1 MTVRRRLDATL
12 LGVWLSGAGVALA
25 CPATNVNE
33 AGPWF
38 SSAAPFEHAD
48 SSRSH
53 LFAAI
58 ARPSASELRERPVSV
73 EVRVAQDLPGIW
85 NIATRGAGEL
95 LVLAGALGA
104 NTGSAGGPF
113 VAMLDPGSMKE
124 KWRTRLLPP
133 DVVGEWNYP
142 GSIGV
147 HANGYIYAVFGYRL
161 AKLEPGTG
169 RIVAVTVLPTAQR
182 PADVAYNGFVA
193 TSDGTL
199 VMKSLHRVSGCA
211 VDGFR
216 AVMGDC
222 GSGATPP
229 STIVAV
235 DPDSM
240 KVVSALEAPETIGGR
255 ITATRWDGRDLIYA
269 PGQDFVHRFVFEQ
282 GSLRRDASWGPVA
295 YRLEGQATATAA
307 AALRDVIIL
316 QTNALPSRTPMSLI
330 AISQADAKR
339 MWRVQPFRDRTGS
352 FMPSMPS
359 VDPEDDT
366 IFSIDGGANRVVA
379 LGFTPASGFVEMWRA
394 EQSSFS
400 FSALIGPRGDRVFI
414 SSATSA
420 NGPFNYD
427 REQVVWRQAST
438 GAELARG
445 PWVERGA
452 GLVITPDCG
461 GVVYYPTVGSGK
473 LYRFRLRDPSE
484 AGDPG
489 SSASGAG
496 HPAQAGGQTPGR

>member
-1 MTVRRRLDATL
+1 MSFFRRLDATL
-12 LGVWLSGAGVALA
+12 AAVLLTCAGTGLGCS
-25 CPATNVNE
+25 ATHPPV

-38 SSAAPFEHAD
+38 VSAAPFEHAD

-58 ARPSASELRERPVSV
+58 TQPSASQLRDRPFSV
-73 EVRVAQDLPGIW
+73 EVQVAQDLPGIW
-85 NIATRGAGEL
+85 NIATRGPGEL
-95 LVLAGALGA
+95 FVLAGALGT

-113 VAMLDPGSMKE
+113 VALLDSNSMKE

-133 DVVGEWNYP
+133 GTSGEWNYP

-161 AKLEPGTG
+161 AKLEPTTG
-169 RIVAVTVLPTAQR
+169 RVIAVTVLPTAQR
-182 PADVAYNGFVA
+182 PADVTYNGFVA

-222 GSGATPP
+222 GTGATPP
-229 STIVAV
+229 STVVAV
-235 DPDSM
+235 DPYTM
-240 KVVSALEAPETIGGR
+240 KVVSAIEAPEAIGGR
-255 ITATRWDGRDLIYA
+255 ITATVWEGRELIYA
-269 PGQDFVHRFVFEQ
+269 PGQDFVHRFVFER
-282 GSLRRDASWGPVA
+282 GALRRDESWRPVA
-295 YRLEGQATATAA
+295 YRLEGQANATAA
-307 AALRDVIIL
+307 AALKDVIIL
-316 QTNALPSRTPMSLI
+316 QTNALPSRAPISIL
-330 AISQADAKR
+330 AISQADAAR
-339 MWRVQPFRDRTGS
+339 MWRVEPFRDRPGS
-352 FMPSMPS
+352 FMPSMPT
-359 VDPEDDT
+359 VDSDDGT
-366 IFSIDGGANRVVA
+366 VFAIDGGANRMVA
-379 LGFTPASGFVEMWRA
+379 LRFSQASGFVEMWRA

-400 FSALIGPRGDRVFI
+400 FSALIGRRGDRVLI

-427 REQVVWRQAST
+427 REQVVWREAST
-438 GAELARG
+438 GGELARG

-461 GVVYYPTVGSGK
+461 GVVYYPTIGSGK
-473 LYRFRLRDPSE
+473 LYRFRLRDASE
-484 AGDPG
+484 STD
-489 SSASGAG
+489 SVSAAD
-496 HPAQAGGQTPGR
+496 GRGRSP